1 MITLFPAEFLL
12 LRFNNRRIFVWAKRI
27 ASRSLSLR
35 RKTPLPCRRQFI
47 PAGFDSGHS
56 SASNFAS
63 LKFFNSF
70 FHAVLNP
77 PKYKQ
82 SRNVPWRPD
91 SKHSSSRLP
100 PLLPSEQQRGK
111 TVEALP
117 PHGPRVPTRHFEI
130 GVFNADFVETFQH
143 GLAIPIGNVLLP
155 AH

>member
-1 MITLFPAEFLL
+1 MKPFPVIFLL
-12 LRFNNRRIFVWAKRI
+12 LRFNNRRIFVWG
-27 ASRSLSLR
+27 
-35 RKTPLPCRRQFI
+35 KTHCFPQLVPPKEKLLCLAGGQFI
-47 PAGFDSGHS
+47 PAGFDCGHS